1 MVPNQSFCKHCET
14 HRKCS
19 TRPACKGANYQSKNE
34 NLIHDD
40 GIKEEINK
48 SVKKLKYN
56 YFKAKN
62 TNEGVNKLS
71 AECSID

>member
-1 MVPNQSFCKHCET
+1 MSVHIKVSLYSKYNITTVPNQSFCKHCET

-19 TRPACKGANYQSKNE
+19 TRPACKAANYQSKNE

-48 SVKKLKYN
+48 SVKEIKKIQL
-56 YFKAKN
+56 F
-62 TNEGVNKLS
+62 
-71 AECSID
+71 